1 MKYNFLKYPSLTNQ
15 YAMSKSRDLMRVNH
29 EDTWYRAEKID
40 GSNIALVVTPDGEHH
55 FQTRNNVIDDFT
67 SDKFKNYSSLEA
79 MDFTHEIEKIKEYY
93 FPLEDNHSVLLF
105 GELYG
110 AGIQKRT
117 GYDLQKSGEHNVR
130 FFTLMEA
137 DFTKKVY
144 CISSLDTLLQVV
156 TDSHRV
162 LGIKKDVFGS
172 LADAEPYT
180 ESHYGGVAEGEVW
193 MPLNGQERSFGTAMY
208 GVKWKTEK
216 FAEVSR
222 KKHEKH
228 TRPDLDMNLLDSLRA
243 YVTENRL
250 NNILSH
256 GNISNTRKSVG
267 TMIKFMQEDIK
278 TEYMRDNGIEG
289 EEELE
294 KITLHLRSL
303 NKNIASVVLANLP
316 VE

>member
-1 MKYNFLKYPSLTNQ
+1 
-15 YAMSKSRDLMRVNH
+15 
-29 EDTWYRAEKID
+29 
-40 GSNIALVVTPDGEHH
+40 
-55 FQTRNNVIDDFT
+55 
-67 SDKFKNYSSLEA
+67 
-79 MDFTHEIEKIKEYY
+79 
-93 FPLEDNHSVLLF
+93 
-105 GELYG
+105 
-110 AGIQKRT
+110 
-117 GYDLQKSGEHNVR
+117 
-130 FFTLMEA
+130 
-137 DFTKKVY
+137 
-144 CISSLDTLLQVV
+144 
-156 TDSHRV
+156 
-162 LGIKKDVFGS
+162 
-172 LADAEPYT
+172 
-180 ESHYGGVAEGEVW
+180 